1 MASIFDLSRHISQLK
16 REKKYNDALLFFKEN
31 KSDFTKEQISNNE
44 YLISDM
50 VACLRYTNHFD
61 AGFKFLNIYGI
72 EINSETK
79 ERVLNSYGWLLW
91 SKYKSENSNVND
103 TENEND
109 FFEEDEETLD
119 NNNLHYDK
127 NELIQRI
134 EVLIPILL
142 SINNDFTKTLTSN
155 LFSIVLKSEKK
166 KPTPNRKLINDFCN
180 NFNPENLSKDCST
193 IQIERKGQLKDMEL
207 ASDMENW
214 FAYKT
219 KALLKMGEW
228 QQCFDTSKKALE
240 SIEKFHYSNDV
251 WIARRIALSKKNL
264 GNTEETIEELQTILR
279 KKKEWFIQKE
289 LSELYFEK
297 EDFEKAFKYSI
308 DAITNFGPLEFKV
321 DLLYLLGRIH
331 KNKNELGLAFK
342 HFSLSKLIRQKE
354 EWKVPQKLF
363 DELNQFEQQEVV
375 LSEINKLKSEL
386 KKYWDSFLKP
396 KQEKTRNNTS
406 KINNGEIIK
415 IMNDNERGKDGFLK
429 CDNQEYYFSLSANY
443 HLTPK
448 IIIGSS
454 VGFKIIPAENGKKEQ
469 TRIIKLN
476 E

>member
-1 MASIFDLSRHISQLK
+1 M
-16 REKKYNDALLFFKEN
+16 FFKEN
-31 KSDFTKEQISNNE
+31 KSDFTNEQISKNE

-50 VACLRYTNHFD
+50 VACLRYTSYFD
-61 AGFKFLNIYGI
+61 AGFKFLSIYDI
-72 EINSETK
+72 EINSETN
-79 ERVLNSYGWLLW
+79 ERILNSYGWLLW
-91 SKYKSENSNVND
+91 SKYKSENSNVSNS
-103 TENEND
+103 ENEND
-109 FFEEDEETLD
+109 YFEEDEETLD
-119 NNNLHYDK
+119 NINFHYDK

-134 EVLIPILL
+134 EILIPILL
-142 SINNDFTKTLTSN
+142 NINNDYSKTLTSN

-166 KPTPNRKLINDFCN
+166 KPSPNWKLINDFCN
-180 NFNPENLSKDCST
+180 NFNPEDLSTDCST
-193 IQIERKGQLKDMEL
+193 IQVERKGQLKDMEL

-219 KALLKMGEW
+219 KSLLKIGEW
-228 QQCFDTSKKALE
+228 QECFDISKKALE
-240 SIEKFHYSNDV
+240 SIENFHYSNDV
-251 WIARRIALSKKNL
+251 WFARRVALAKKNL

-331 KNKNELGLAFK
+331 KNKNELELAFK

-354 EWKVPQKLF
+354 EWKVPQKLN
-363 DELNQFEQQEVV
+363 DALSQFEQQEIV
-375 LSEINKLKSEL
+375 LSEMNKLKSEL
-386 KKYWDSFLKP
+386 KKYWNNFKP
-396 KQEKTRNNTS
+396 KQENRRNNNPN
-406 KINNGEIIK
+406 IQNGEIVR
-415 IMNDNERGKDGFLK
+415 IMHDNERGKDGFLK
-429 CDNQEYYFSLSANY
+429 CNGTEYYFSLSANY

-448 IIIGSS
+448 ISIGSK
-454 VGFKIIPAENGKKEQ
+454 VRFKIIPAENGKKEQ

>member
-16 REKKYNDALLFFKEN
+16 RDKKYNDALLFFKEN

-50 VACLRYTNHFD
+50 VACLRYTNHYD

-72 EINSETK
+72 EISSETND
-79 ERVLNSYGWLLW
+79 RILTSYGWLLW
-91 SKYKSENSNVND
+91 SKYKSENSNF
-103 TENEND
+103 ENAVIEND
-109 FFEEDEETLD
+109 YFDEDEETID
-119 NNNLHYDK
+119 NSNFHYDK

-134 EVLIPILL
+134 EILIPILL
-142 SINNDFTKTLTSN
+142 SFNNDFSKTLTSN

-166 KPTPNRKLINDFCN
+166 KPTPNWKLINDFCN
-180 NFNPENLSKDCST
+180 HFNPENLSKDCST

-207 ASDMENW
+207 ASDKENW

-228 QQCFDTSKKALE
+228 QECFDTSKQALE
-240 SIEKFHYSNDV
+240 SIENFHYSNDV
-251 WIARRIALSKKNL
+251 WFARRIALAKKNL

-289 LSELYFEK
+289 LSELYYEK

-331 KNKNELGLAFK
+331 KNKSESELAFK
-342 HFSLSKLIRQKE
+342 HFYLSKLIRQKE
-354 EWKVPQKLF
+354 EWKVPQKLI
-363 DELNQFEQQEVV
+363 DELNQFEEQETVV
-375 LSEINKLKSEL
+375 SEINKLKSDL
-386 KKYWDSFLKP
+386 KKYWNSYKP
-396 KQEKTRNNTS
+396 KQENRRNSNRN
-406 KINNGEIIK
+406 IQNGEVVK
-415 IMNDNERGKDGFLK
+415 IMHDNERGKDGFLK
-429 CDNQEYYFSLSANY
+429 CNGTEYYFSLSANY

-448 IIIGSS
+448 VSIGSK

-469 TRIIKLN
+469 TRIIKLI

>member
-16 REKKYNDALLFFKEN
+16 REKKYNEALEFFKEN
-31 KSDFTKEQISNNE
+31 KSDFTKEQISKNE

-50 VACLRYTNHFD
+50 VACLRYTSHYD
-61 AGFKFLNIYGI
+61 AGFKFLSIYDI
-72 EINSETK
+72 EINSETN
-79 ERVLNSYGWLLW
+79 ERILNSYGWLLW
-91 SKYKSENSNVND
+91 SKYKSENSNAND
-103 TENEND
+103 SENENEY
-109 FFEEDEETLD
+109 FEEDEETLD
-119 NNNLHYDK
+119 NSNFHYDK

-142 SINNDFTKTLTSN
+142 SINNDYSKTLTSN

-166 KPTPNRKLINDFCN
+166 KPTPNWKLINDFCN
-180 NFNPENLSKDCST
+180 NFNPENLSTECST
-193 IQIERKGQLKDMEL
+193 IQVERKGQLKDMEL

-219 KALLKMGEW
+219 KSLLKIGEW
-228 QQCFDTSKKALE
+228 QECFDTSKKALE
-240 SIEKFHYSNDV
+240 TIESFHYSNDV
-251 WIARRIALSKKNL
+251 WFARRIALAKKNL
-264 GNTEETIEELQTILR
+264 GNTEETIDELQTILR

-308 DAITNFGPLEFKV
+308 DAITNFGPIEFKV

-331 KNKNELGLAFK
+331 KNKSESELAFK
-342 HFSLSKLIRQKE
+342 HFSLSKLIREKE

-363 DELNQFEQQEVV
+363 DELNQFEQQAITV
-375 LSEINKLKSEL
+375 SEINKLKSDL
-386 KKYWDSFLKP
+386 NKYWNSFKP
-396 KQEKTRNNTS
+396 KQKNRSNSNPN
-406 KINNGEIIK
+406 IQNGEVVK
-415 IMNDNERGKDGFLK
+415 IMHDNERGKDGFLK
-429 CDNQEYYFSLSANY
+429 CDGTEYYFSLSANY

-448 IIIGSS
+448 ISIGSK
-454 VGFKIIPAENGKKEQ
+454 VGFKILPAEKGKKEQ

>member
-16 REKKYNDALLFFKEN
+16 REKKYNEALEFFKEN
-31 KSDFTKEQISNNE
+31 KSDFTNEQISKNE

-50 VACLRYTNHFD
+50 VACLRYTSHYD
-61 AGFKFLNIYGI
+61 AGFKFLSIYDI
-72 EINSETK
+72 EINSETN
-79 ERVLNSYGWLLW
+79 ERILNSYGWLLW
-91 SKYKSENSNVND
+91 SKYKSENSNAND
-103 TENEND
+103 SENENEY
-109 FFEEDEETLD
+109 FEEDEEALD
-119 NNNLHYDK
+119 NSNFHYDK

-142 SINNDFTKTLTSN
+142 SINNDYSKTLTSN

-166 KPTPNRKLINDFCN
+166 KPTPNWKLINDFCN
-180 NFNPENLSKDCST
+180 NFNPENLSTECST
-193 IQIERKGQLKDMEL
+193 IQVERKGQLKDMEL

-219 KALLKMGEW
+219 KSLLKIGEW
-228 QQCFDTSKKALE
+228 QECFDTSKKALE
-240 SIEKFHYSNDV
+240 TIESFHYSNDV
-251 WIARRIALSKKNL
+251 WFARRIALAKKNL
-264 GNTEETIEELQTILR
+264 GNTEETIDELQTILR

-308 DAITNFGPLEFKV
+308 DAITNFGPIEFKV

-331 KNKNELGLAFK
+331 KNKSESELAFK
-342 HFSLSKLIRQKE
+342 HFSLSKLIREKE

-363 DELNQFEQQEVV
+363 DELNQFEQQTITV
-375 LSEINKLKSEL
+375 SEINKLKSDL
-386 KKYWDSFLKP
+386 NKYWNSFNP
-396 KQEKTRNNTS
+396 KQKNPSNS
-406 KINNGEIIK
+406 NPNIQNGEVVK
-415 IMNDNERGKDGFLK
+415 IMHDNERGKDGFLK
-429 CDNQEYYFSLSANY
+429 CNGTEYYFSLSANY

-448 IIIGSS
+448 ISIGSK
-454 VGFKIIPAENGKKEQ
+454 VGFKIIPAGNGKKEQ

>member
-16 REKKYNDALLFFKEN
+16 REKKYNEALVFFKEN
-31 KSDFTKEQISNNE
+31 KSDFTNEQISKNE

-50 VACLRYTNHFD
+50 VACLRYTSHYD
-61 AGFKFLNIYGI
+61 AGFKFLSIYDI
-72 EINSETK
+72 EINSETN
-79 ERVLNSYGWLLW
+79 ERILNSYGWLLW

-103 TENEND
+103 SENEND
-109 FFEEDEETLD
+109 YFEEDEETLD
-119 NNNLHYDK
+119 NSNFHYDK

-142 SINNDFTKTLTSN
+142 SINNDYSKTLTSN

-166 KPTPNRKLINDFCN
+166 KPTPNWKLINEFCN
-180 NFNPENLSKDCST
+180 NFNPENLSTECST
-193 IQIERKGQLKDMEL
+193 IQVERKGQLKDMEL

-219 KALLKMGEW
+219 KSLLKIGEW
-228 QQCFDTSKKALE
+228 QECFDTSKKALE
-240 SIEKFHYSNDV
+240 TIESFHYSNDV
-251 WIARRIALSKKNL
+251 WFARRIALAKKNL

-308 DAITNFGPLEFKV
+308 DAITNFGPIEFKV

-331 KNKNELGLAFK
+331 KNKSESELAFK
-342 HFSLSKLIRQKE
+342 HFSLSKLIREKE

-363 DELNQFEQQEVV
+363 DELNQFEQQAITV
-375 LSEINKLKSEL
+375 SEINKLKSDL
-386 KKYWDSFLKP
+386 NKYWNSFKP
-396 KQEKTRNNTS
+396 KQKNPS
-406 KINNGEIIK
+406 KSNPNIQNGEVVK
-415 IMNDNERGKDGFLK
+415 IMHDNERGKDGFLK
-429 CDNQEYYFSLSANY
+429 CDGTEYYFSLSANY

-448 IIIGSS
+448 ISIGSK
-454 VGFKIIPAENGKKEQ
+454 VGFKILSAENGKKEQ

>member
-16 REKKYNDALLFFKEN
+16 REKKYNEALEFFKEN
-31 KSDFTKEQISNNE
+31 KSDFTNEQISKNE

-50 VACLRYTNHFD
+50 VACLRYTSHYD
-61 AGFKFLNIYGI
+61 AGFKFLSIYDI
-72 EINSETK
+72 EINSETN
-79 ERVLNSYGWLLW
+79 ERILNSYGWLLW

-103 TENEND
+103 SENENEY
-109 FFEEDEETLD
+109 FEEDEETLD
-119 NNNLHYDK
+119 NSNFHYDK

-134 EVLIPILL
+134 EILIPILL
-142 SINNDFTKTLTSN
+142 SINNDYSKTLTSN

-166 KPTPNRKLINDFCN
+166 KPTPNWKLINDFCN
-180 NFNPENLSKDCST
+180 NFNPENLSTECST
-193 IQIERKGQLKDMEL
+193 IQVERKGQLKDMEL

-219 KALLKMGEW
+219 KSLLKIGEW
-228 QQCFDTSKKALE
+228 QECFDTSKKALE
-240 SIEKFHYSNDV
+240 TLESFHYSNDV
-251 WIARRIALSKKNL
+251 WFARRIALAKKNL
-264 GNTEETIEELQTILR
+264 GNTEETIDELQTILR

-308 DAITNFGPLEFKV
+308 DAITNFGPIEFKV

-331 KNKNELGLAFK
+331 KNKSESELAFK
-342 HFSLSKLIRQKE
+342 HFSLSKLIREKE

-363 DELNQFEQQEVV
+363 DELNQFEQQAITV
-375 LSEINKLKSEL
+375 SEINKLKSDL
-386 KKYWDSFLKP
+386 NKYWNSFKP
-396 KQEKTRNNTS
+396 KQKNPS
-406 KINNGEIIK
+406 KSNPNIQNGEVVK
-415 IMNDNERGKDGFLK
+415 IMHDNERGKDGFLK
-429 CDNQEYYFSLSANY
+429 CDGTEYYFSLSANY

-448 IIIGSS
+448 ISIGSK
-454 VGFKIIPAENGKKEQ
+454 VGFKILSAENGKKEQ

>member
-16 REKKYNDALLFFKEN
+16 REKKYNEALVFFKEN
-31 KSDFTKEQISNNE
+31 KSDFTNEQISKNE

-50 VACLRYTNHFD
+50 VACLRYTSHYD
-61 AGFKFLNIYGI
+61 AGFKFLSIYDI
-72 EINSETK
+72 EINSETN
-79 ERVLNSYGWLLW
+79 EWILNSYGWLLW

-103 TENEND
+103 SENEND
-109 FFEEDEETLD
+109 YFEEDEETLD
-119 NNNLHYDK
+119 NSNFHYDK

-142 SINNDFTKTLTSN
+142 SINNDYSKTLTSN

-166 KPTPNRKLINDFCN
+166 KPTPNWKLINEFCN
-180 NFNPENLSKDCST
+180 NFNPENLSTECST
-193 IQIERKGQLKDMEL
+193 IQVERKGQLKDMEL

-219 KALLKMGEW
+219 KSLLKIGEW
-228 QQCFDTSKKALE
+228 QECFDTSKKALE
-240 SIEKFHYSNDV
+240 TIESFHYSNDV
-251 WIARRIALSKKNL
+251 WFARRIALAKKNL

-308 DAITNFGPLEFKV
+308 DAITNFGPIEFKV

-331 KNKNELGLAFK
+331 KNKSESELAFK
-342 HFSLSKLIRQKE
+342 HFSLSKLIREKE

-363 DELNQFEQQEVV
+363 DELNQFEQQAITV
-375 LSEINKLKSEL
+375 SEINKLKSDL
-386 KKYWDSFLKP
+386 NKYWNSFKP
-396 KQEKTRNNTS
+396 KQKNPS
-406 KINNGEIIK
+406 KSNPNIQNGEVVK
-415 IMNDNERGKDGFLK
+415 IMHDNERGKDGFLK
-429 CDNQEYYFSLSANY
+429 CDGTEYYFSLSANY

-448 IIIGSS
+448 ISIGSK
-454 VGFKIIPAENGKKEQ
+454 VGFKILSAENGKKEQ

>member
-16 REKKYNDALLFFKEN
+16 RDKKYNDALLFFKEN

-50 VACLRYTNHFD
+50 VACLRYTNHYD

-72 EINSETK
+72 EISSETND
-79 ERVLNSYGWLLW
+79 RILTSYGWLLW
-91 SKYKSENSNVND
+91 SKYKSENSNF
-103 TENEND
+103 ENAVIEND
-109 FFEEDEETLD
+109 YFDEDEETID
-119 NNNLHYDK
+119 NSNFHYDK

-134 EVLIPILL
+134 EILIPILL
-142 SINNDFTKTLTSN
+142 SLNNDFSKTLTSN

-166 KPTPNRKLINDFCN
+166 KPTPNWKLINDFCN
-180 NFNPENLSKDCST
+180 HFNPENLSKDCST

-207 ASDMENW
+207 ASDKENW

-228 QQCFDTSKKALE
+228 QECFDTSKQALE
-240 SIEKFHYSNDV
+240 SIENFHYSNDV
-251 WIARRIALSKKNL
+251 WFARRIALAKKNL

-289 LSELYFEK
+289 LSELYYEK

-331 KNKNELGLAFK
+331 KNKSESELAFK
-342 HFSLSKLIRQKE
+342 HFYLSKLIRQKE
-354 EWKVPQKLF
+354 EWKVPQKLI
-363 DELNQFEQQEVV
+363 DELNQFEEQETVV
-375 LSEINKLKSEL
+375 SEINKLKSDL
-386 KKYWDSFLKP
+386 KKYWNSYKP
-396 KQEKTRNNTS
+396 KQENRRNSNRN
-406 KINNGEIIK
+406 IQNGEVVK
-415 IMNDNERGKDGFLK
+415 IMHDNERGKDGFLK
-429 CDNQEYYFSLSANY
+429 CNGTEYYFSLSANY

-448 IIIGSS
+448 VSIGSK

-469 TRIIKLN
+469 TRIIKLI

>member
-16 REKKYNDALLFFKEN
+16 RDKKYNDALLFFKEN

-50 VACLRYTNHFD
+50 VACLRYTNHYD

-72 EINSETK
+72 EISSETND
-79 ERVLNSYGWLLW
+79 RILTSYGWLLW
-91 SKYKSENSNVND
+91 SKYKSENSNF
-103 TENEND
+103 ENAVIEND
-109 FFEEDEETLD
+109 YFDEDEETID
-119 NNNLHYDK
+119 NSNFHYDK

-134 EVLIPILL
+134 EILIPILL
-142 SINNDFTKTLTSN
+142 SSNNDFSKTLTSN

-166 KPTPNRKLINDFCN
+166 KPTPNWKLINDFCN
-180 NFNPENLSKDCST
+180 HFNPENLSKDCST

-207 ASDMENW
+207 ASDKENW

-219 KALLKMGEW
+219 KALLKMEEW
-228 QQCFDTSKKALE
+228 QECFDTSKQALE
-240 SIEKFHYSNDV
+240 SIENFHYSNDV
-251 WIARRIALSKKNL
+251 WFARRIALAKKNL

-289 LSELYFEK
+289 LSELYYEK

-331 KNKNELGLAFK
+331 KNKSESELAFK
-342 HFSLSKLIRQKE
+342 HFYLSKLIRQKE
-354 EWKVPQKLF
+354 EWKVPQKLI
-363 DELNQFEQQEVV
+363 DELNQFEEQETVV
-375 LSEINKLKSEL
+375 SEINKLKSDL
-386 KKYWDSFLKP
+386 KKYWNSYKP
-396 KQEKTRNNTS
+396 KQENRRNSNRN
-406 KINNGEIIK
+406 IQNGEVVK
-415 IMNDNERGKDGFLK
+415 IMHDNERGKDGFLK
-429 CDNQEYYFSLSANY
+429 CNGTEYYFSLSANY

-448 IIIGSS
+448 VSIGSK

-469 TRIIKLN
+469 TRIIKLI

>member
-1 MASIFDLSRHISQLK
+1 MDSIFDLSRYISQLK
-16 REKKYNDALLFFKEN
+16 RDKKYNDALLFFKTN
-31 KSDFTKEQISNNE
+31 KTHFTNEQISNNE

-61 AGFKFLNIYGI
+61 AGFKFLSIYGI
-72 EINSETK
+72 KINSETN
-79 ERVLNSYGWLLW
+79 ERILNSYGWLLW
-91 SKYKSENSNVND
+91 SKYKSENSNVNES
-103 TENEND
+103 ENEND
-109 FFEEDEETLD
+109 NFEEDEETLD
-119 NNNLHYDK
+119 NSNFHYDK

-134 EVLIPILL
+134 EELIPILL
-142 SINNDFTKTLTSN
+142 SINNDYSKTLTSN

-166 KPTPNRKLINDFCN
+166 KPTPNWKLINDFCN
-180 NFNPENLSKDCST
+180 HFKPEDLSTDCST
-193 IQIERKGQLKDMEL
+193 IQVERKGQLKDMEL

-219 KALLKMGEW
+219 KSLLKIGEW
-228 QQCFDTSKKALE
+228 QECFETSKKA
-240 SIEKFHYSNDV
+240 IETIENFHYSNDV
-251 WIARRIALSKKNL
+251 WFARRIALSKKNL
-264 GNTEETIEELQTILR
+264 GNTEETIEELQAILR

-297 EDFEKAFKYSI
+297 GDFEKAFKYSN
-308 DAITNFGPLEFKV
+308 DAITNFGPIEFKV

-331 KNKNELGLAFK
+331 KNKSESELAFK

-363 DELNQFEQQEVV
+363 DELNQFKLQEITV
-375 LSEINKLKSEL
+375 SEINNLKSEL
-386 KKYWDSFLKP
+386 KKYWNNLKP
-396 KQEKTRNNTS
+396 KQEKRRNSNPN
-406 KINNGEIIK
+406 IQNGEVVR
-415 IMNDNERGKDGFLK
+415 IMHDNERGKDGFLK
-429 CDNQEYYFSLSANY
+429 CNGTDYYFSLSANY

-448 IIIGSS
+448 ISIGSN

>member
-16 REKKYNDALLFFKEN
+16 REKKYNEALEFFKEN
-31 KSDFTKEQISNNE
+31 KSDFTNEQISKNE

-50 VACLRYTNHFD
+50 VACLRYTSHYD
-61 AGFKFLNIYGI
+61 AGFKFLSIYDI
-72 EINSETK
+72 EINSETN
-79 ERVLNSYGWLLW
+79 ERILNSYGWLLW

-103 TENEND
+103 SENEND
-109 FFEEDEETLD
+109 YFEEDEETLD
-119 NNNLHYDK
+119 NSNFHYDK

-134 EVLIPILL
+134 EILIPILL
-142 SINNDFTKTLTSN
+142 SINNDYSKTLTSN
-155 LFSIVLKSEKK
+155 LFSLVLKSEKK
-166 KPTPNRKLINDFCN
+166 KPTPNWKLINEFCN
-180 NFNPENLSKDCST
+180 NFNPENLSTECST
-193 IQIERKGQLKDMEL
+193 IQVERKGKLKDMEL

-219 KALLKMGEW
+219 KSLLKIGEW
-228 QQCFDTSKKALE
+228 QECFDTSKKALE
-240 SIEKFHYSNDV
+240 TIESFHYSNDV
-251 WIARRIALSKKNL
+251 WFARRIALAKKNL
-264 GNTEETIEELQTILR
+264 GNTEETIDELQTILR

-308 DAITNFGPLEFKV
+308 DAITNFGPIEFKV

-331 KNKNELGLAFK
+331 KNKSESELAFK
-342 HFSLSKLIRQKE
+342 HFSLSKLIREKE

-363 DELNQFEQQEVV
+363 DELNQFEQQAITV
-375 LSEINKLKSEL
+375 SEINKLKSDL
-386 KKYWDSFLKP
+386 NKYWNSFKP
-396 KQEKTRNNTS
+396 KQKNPS
-406 KINNGEIIK
+406 KSNPNIQNGEVVK
-415 IMNDNERGKDGFLK
+415 IMHDNERGKDGFLK
-429 CDNQEYYFSLSANY
+429 CDGTEYYFSLSANY

-448 IIIGSS
+448 ISIGSK
-454 VGFKIIPAENGKKEQ
+454 VGFKILSAENGKKEQ

>member
-16 REKKYNDALLFFKEN
+16 REKKYNEALVFFKEN
-31 KSDFTKEQISNNE
+31 KSDFTNEQISNNE

-61 AGFKFLNIYGI
+61 AGFKFLSIYGI
-72 EINSETK
+72 EISSETN
-79 ERVLNSYGWLLW
+79 ERILNSYGWLLW

-103 TENEND
+103 AENEND
-109 FFEEDEETLD
+109 YFEEDEETLD
-119 NNNLHYDK
+119 NNNFHYDK

-142 SINNDFTKTLTSN
+142 NINNDYSKTLTSN

-166 KPTPNRKLINDFCN
+166 KPAPNWKLINDFCN
-180 NFNPENLSKDCST
+180 HFNPENLSTDCST
-193 IQIERKGQLKDMEL
+193 IQVERKGQLKDMEL
-207 ASDMENW
+207 ASDKENW

-219 KALLKMGEW
+219 KALLKIGEW
-228 QQCFDTSKKALE
+228 QECFDTSKKALE
-240 SIEKFHYSNDV
+240 TIENFHYSNDV
-251 WIARRIALSKKNL
+251 WFARRIALAKKNL

-289 LSELYFEK
+289 LSELYYEK

-308 DAITNFGPLEFKV
+308 DAVTNFGPLEFKV

-331 KNKNELGLAFK
+331 KNKNESELAFK

-363 DELNQFEQQEVV
+363 DELSQFEQQEITVT
-375 LSEINKLKSEL
+375 EINKLKSDL
-386 KKYWDSFLKP
+386 KKYWNSFKP
-396 KQEKTRNNTS
+396 KQENRRNNNPN
-406 KINNGEIIK
+406 IQNGEVVR
-415 IMNDNERGKDGFLK
+415 IMHDNERGKDGFLK
-429 CDNQEYYFSLSANY
+429 CNGTDYYFSLSANY

-448 IIIGSS
+448 ISVGSN

-469 TRIIKLN
+469 TKIIKLN

>member
-16 REKKYNDALLFFKEN
+16 REKKYNDALVFFKEN
-31 KSDFTKEQISNNE
+31 KSDFTNEQISKNE

-50 VACLRYTNHFD
+50 VACLRYTSHYD
-61 AGFKFLNIYGI
+61 AGFKFLSIYDI
-72 EINSETK
+72 EINSETN

-91 SKYKSENSNVND
+91 SKYKSENSNLND
-103 TENEND
+103 SENEND
-109 FFEEDEETLD
+109 YFEDDEETID
-119 NNNLHYDK
+119 NSNFHYNK

-142 SINNDFTKTLTSN
+142 SINNDYSKTLTSN

-166 KPTPNRKLINDFCN
+166 KPTPNWKLINDFCN
-180 NFNPENLSKDCST
+180 HFNPENLSTDCSS
-193 IQIERKGQLKDMEL
+193 IQVERKGQLKDMEL

-219 KALLKMGEW
+219 KSLLKIGEW
-228 QQCFDTSKKALE
+228 QECFDTSKKALE
-240 SIEKFHYSNDV
+240 SIENFHYSNDV
-251 WIARRIALSKKNL
+251 WFARRIALAKKNL

-308 DAITNFGPLEFKV
+308 DAITNFGPIEFKV

-331 KNKNELGLAFK
+331 KNKSESELAFK

-363 DELNQFEQQEVV
+363 DELNQFEKQEITV
-375 LSEINKLKSEL
+375 SEINKLKSEL
-386 KKYWDSFLKP
+386 KKYWNSFKP
-396 KQEKTRNNTS
+396 KQENRKNNS
-406 KINNGEIIK
+406 LGKLNGEIVRILH
-415 IMNDNERGKDGFLK
+415 DNERGKVGFLR
-429 CDNQEYYFSLSANY
+429 CNGNEHYFSLSNSF

-448 IIIGSS
+448 ISIGSN
-454 VGFKIIPAENGKKEQ
+454 VDFKLIPAEDGKKEQ
-469 TRIIKLN
+469 IRIIKLN

>member
-16 REKKYNDALLFFKEN
+16 REKKYNEALEFFKEN
-31 KSDFTKEQISNNE
+31 KSDFTNEQISKNE

-50 VACLRYTNHFD
+50 VACLRYTSHYD
-61 AGFKFLNIYGI
+61 AGFKFLSIYDI
-72 EINSETK
+72 EINSETN
-79 ERVLNSYGWLLW
+79 ERILNSYGWLLW

-103 TENEND
+103 SENEND
-109 FFEEDEETLD
+109 YFEEDEETLV
-119 NNNLHYDK
+119 NSNFHYDK

-142 SINNDFTKTLTSN
+142 SINNDYSKTLTSN

-166 KPTPNRKLINDFCN
+166 KPTPNWKLMNDFCN
-180 NFNPENLSKDCST
+180 NFNPENLSTECST
-193 IQIERKGQLKDMEL
+193 IQVERKGQLKDMEL

-219 KALLKMGEW
+219 KSLLKIGEW
-228 QQCFDTSKKALE
+228 QECFDTSKKALE
-240 SIEKFHYSNDV
+240 TIESFHYSNDV
-251 WIARRIALSKKNL
+251 WFARRIALAKKNL
-264 GNTEETIEELQTILR
+264 GNTEETINELQTILR
-279 KKKEWFIQKE
+279 KKKEWFVQKE

-308 DAITNFGPLEFKV
+308 DAITNFGPIEFKV

-331 KNKNELGLAFK
+331 KNKSESELAFK
-342 HFSLSKLIRQKE
+342 HFSLSKLIREKE

-363 DELNQFEQQEVV
+363 DELNQFEQQAITV
-375 LSEINKLKSEL
+375 SEINKLKSDL
-386 KKYWDSFLKP
+386 NKYWNSFKP
-396 KQEKTRNNTS
+396 KQKNPS
-406 KINNGEIIK
+406 KSNPNIQNGEVVK
-415 IMNDNERGKDGFLK
+415 IMHDNERGKDGFLK
-429 CDNQEYYFSLSANY
+429 CDGTEYYFSLSANY

-448 IIIGSS
+448 ISIGSK
-454 VGFKIIPAENGKKEQ
+454 VGFKILSAENGKKEQ